1 MNMHRRALIGIG
13 LAGAGLAASASAAV
27 AAAGPAATG
36 VVEGRNLGRFAPA
49 IEDIRAYAAQH
60 MAAYGLPGL
69 TVCAVAPGG
78 VTAFLRFGY
87 AELGSKAP
95 LTPDHLFEIGSIS
108 KSFTALCIFHLME
121 AGKLSLDQDV
131 VTLLPGAPLP
141 AGATITVQNLLNHSA
156 GLPDDAPLFPRG
168 GDGRLWRGFEPGS
181 QWSYSNLGFLMLG
194 TIVERLEGRSL
205 AEVIQMR
212 ILTPLG
218 MTATRGSI
226 LTGDRA
232 AYAQGYSAL
241 YGDRGYP
248 VAGPL
253 RPGPWTDVTQGAGCV
268 ASTAHDMA
276 LYCRWLV
283 AAGQG
288 RGAPILSDAGAAR
301 FTKATIEAP
310 GWAAK
315 GAPQY
320 ANGLAVVEM
329 GGRKLL
335 HHTGGMLAYNSALH
349 VDPQAG
355 VGAFAS
361 TNVGLVPYRPRDIT
375 AFACARLR
383 EVVEGGPKAT
393 PASAPPKAP
402 LVDVYLGRYVSQAG
416 PALTIT
422 AGPRGISA
430 RIGDETYAMEAFEE
444 DAFIATD
451 PEATPFPLVFRRSDK
466 AVVRAWWDGIEFI
479 RAAAD
484 RPIMAFSPKTPAAL
498 AALTGFYGCDDPWHG
513 SFRVTARGDRLFV
526 DDVTPLTLLPDGSWR
541 AGEKDWSPERIRFD
555 AVIDGRPMRAI
566 ASGVDHLR
574 RPVP

>member
-1 MNMHRRALIGIG
+1 MNMHRRALMGIG
-13 LAGAGLAASASAAV
+13 LAGAGLAATAGA
-27 AAAGPAATG
+27 AAAGVGSATTG
-36 VVEGRNLGRFAPA
+36 VVEAQDFGRFAPA

-60 MAAYGLPGL
+60 MGAYGLPGL
-69 TVCAVAPGG
+69 TMCAVAPGG
-78 VTAFLRFGY
+78 VTAYLRFGY

-95 LTPDHLFEIGSIS
+95 LTPNHLFEIGSIS
-108 KSFTALCIFHLME
+108 KSFTALCVFHLME
-121 AGKLSLDQDV
+121 AGKLSLDQDIAN
-131 VTLLPGAPLP
+131 LLPGAPLP
-141 AGATITVQNLLNHSA
+141 TGAKITVQNLLNHSA

-194 TIVERLEGRSL
+194 TVVERLEGKPL
-205 AEVIQMR
+205 ADVIRMR

-218 MTATRGSI
+218 MSATKGSI

-253 RPGPWTDVTQGAGCV
+253 GPGPWTDVTQGAGCV

-288 RGAPILSDAGAAR
+288 KGAPILSDAGAAQ
-301 FTKATIEAP
+301 FTKATIDAP
-310 GWAAK
+310 GWAAR

-320 ANGLAVVEM
+320 ANGLAVVEV

-375 AFACARLR
+375 AYACARLR
-383 EVVEGGPKAT
+383 EVVEASPKVA
-393 PASAPPKAP
+393 PAPAPPKAP
-402 LVDVYLGRYVSQAG
+402 SVDAYLGRYVANNG
-416 PALTIT
+416 VALTIA

-430 RIGDETYAMEAFEE
+430 RIGDEAYAMEPFEA
-444 DAFIATD
+444 DAFISTA
-451 PEATPFPLVFRRSDK
+451 PEATPYPLVFRRTDK
-466 AVVRAWWDGIEFI
+466 AVMRAWWSGVEFV
-479 RAAAD
+479 RAVGE
-484 RPIMAFSPKTPAAL
+484 RPVAAFSPETPPAL
-498 AALTGFYGCDDPWHG
+498 AALTGGYGCDDPWHG
-513 SFRVTARGDRLFV
+513 SFRVTAQGDRLFV
-526 DDVTPLTLLPDGSWR
+526 DDVTPMTLLPDGSWR

-555 AVIDGRPMRAI
+555 AVMDGRPMRAI

-574 RPVP
+574 RPIP